1 MPTLEVAYSPDLY
14 QFYRNDDAI
23 VVVIDVFRAT
33 SAMCTAFECGI
44 KSMIPV
50 EHIEQAL
57 DYKKQG
63 FIVAAERKGEV
74 VEGFQLGNSPFH
86 YMNEKLKGETTVIT
100 TTNGTRAIE
109 VSKDAHQ
116 VIIGSFLNISA
127 ICSYLVK
134 ENRDVLLLCAG
145 WKGRYNMEDSLF
157 AGAVVNNL
165 LVDKNSFDLSDSATA
180 ANLLFESSK
189 GDLNNFLKT
198 SSHRRR
204 LGRLDLEKDIEFC
217 LQRDYTNVIPVLE
230 NDRLV
235 RLIQ

>member
-1 MPTLEVAYSPDLY
+1 
-14 QFYRNDDAI
+14 
-23 VVVIDVFRAT
+23 
-33 SAMCTAFECGI
+33 
-44 KSMIPV
+44 
-50 EHIEQAL
+50 
-57 DYKKQG
+57 
-63 FIVAAERKGEV
+63 
-74 VEGFQLGNSPFH
+74 
-86 YMNEKLKGETTVIT
+86 
-100 TTNGTRAIE
+100 
-109 VSKDAHQ
+109 
-116 VIIGSFLNISA
+116 
-127 ICSYLVK
+127 
-134 ENRDVLLLCAG
+134 
-145 WKGRYNMEDSLF
+145 MEDSLF